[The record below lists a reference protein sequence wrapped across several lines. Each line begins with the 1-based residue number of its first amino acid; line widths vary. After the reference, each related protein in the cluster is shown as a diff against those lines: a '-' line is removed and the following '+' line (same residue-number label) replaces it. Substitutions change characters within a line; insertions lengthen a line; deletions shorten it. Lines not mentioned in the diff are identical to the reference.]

1 MSLSKIGITLAEKG
15 LLPDAIVR
23 KGIRNLCRKRIYQC
37 VPQDNQAK
45 QAARSMFAAR
55 MREGPIAPIPEA
67 ANEQHYEVPDAFFG
81 YALGHRRKYSGCYWQ
96 DGCSSLDEAEDASLR
111 ITCERAEL
119 QDGMTIL
126 ELGCGWGSLTLWMA
140 EYYPN
145 ARIIAVSNSNSQ
157 REYIE
162 SQANE
167 QNLTNITV
175 VTKDMNDFETS
186 ARFDRIVSVE
196 MFEHMRNYELLLSR
210 ISSWLKPTGKLFV
223 HIFAHKDSA
232 YEFQTQGADN
242 WMGRYFFTGGIMPAQ
257 QIFNEFQEHMHVTNQ
272 WGWDGTNYQKTSEA
286 WLERLDLNM
295 DQVISLFR
303 KSMPKS
309 EARRMY
315 YRWRIFFLA
324 CAETFGYA
332 NGKEWMIAHY
342 LMQPVEALSHSTLA
356 EHQLVG
362 AAR

>member
-1 MSLSKIGITLAEKG
+1 MSVSKAGISLAEYG

-23 KGIRNLCRKRIYQC
+23 KGIRNLCHKRISQC
-37 VPQDNQAK
+37 VPHGDQAK
-45 QAARSMFAAR
+45 RAARSSFASQ
-55 MREGPIAPIPEA
+55 MREGPIAPLPEA

-81 YALGHRRKYSGCYWQ
+81 YALGHRRKYSGCYWP
-96 DGCSSLDEAEDASLR
+96 DGCSSLDDAEDASLR
-111 ITCERAEL
+111 MTCERAEL
-119 QDGMTIL
+119 QDGMSIL

-140 EYYPN
+140 EHYPN
-145 ARIIAVSNSNSQ
+145 SRITAVSNSNSQ
-157 REYIE
+157 RDYIE
-162 SQANE
+162 SQASE

-175 VTKDMNDFETS
+175 ITKDMNDFETS
-186 ARFDRIVSVE
+186 VRFDRIVSVE

-242 WMGRYFFTGGIMPAQ
+242 WMGRYFFTGGMMPAQ
-257 QIFNEFQEHMHVTNQ
+257 QIFNEFEEHMRVTKQ
-272 WGWDGTNYQKTSEA
+272 WVWDGTNYQKTSEA
-286 WLERLDLNM
+286 WLQCLDLNK
-295 DQVISLFR
+295 DRVISLFHE
-303 KSMPKS
+303 SMPRS

-332 NGKEWMIAHY
+332 HGNEWIIAHY
-342 LMQPVEALSHSTLA
+342 LMQSVEVPSLSTVQ
-356 EHQLVG
+356 EHQMVG